1 MIEPG
6 WYYADGDPVG
16 TQRYWDGEMWVGQP
30 VYEPAPAPAA
40 ATPPVNY
47 APPGPYGP
55 AAGYPGRG
63 GYPPIPPGPTFPQ
76 GTRTVAIVLSVLKAI
91 PLAFAAIIFF
101 WVLAVSNAIDDELS
115 EFEEF
120 DEFNFD
126 GLLDV
131 AAVFLG
137 GLVLIGTLLLLFQFI
152 GAIRKRPL
160 MVLVPAAIMSLIDGG
175 LAVLSWIG
183 LAQSNT
189 DGSVGS
195 VFLITAVAAAQIY
208 VAVTAA
214 RANSSSG

>member
-30 VYEPAPAPAA
+30 VYEPAPAPSPVP
-40 ATPPVNY
+40 PPVSY
-47 APPGPYGP
+47 AAPDAYPPPAGYPAPVGYPPPPPGPSFP
-55 AAGYPGRG
+55 AA
-63 GYPPIPPGPTFPQ
+63 
-76 GTRTVAIVLSVLKAI
+76 TRTVAIVLSVLKAI

-101 WVLAVSNAIDDELS
+101 WVLAVSNAIDDELN
-115 EFEEF
+115 EFDEF

-183 LAQSNT
+183 LAQPNNNGST
-189 DGSVGS
+189 GSVL
-195 VFLITAVAAAQIY
+195 VITAVAAAQIY

-214 RANSSSG
+214 RANGASG